1 MGMALKST
9 EREFQLLDIEG
20 RRVEATSIKMN
31 KKADKKLGA
40 VADMFCQVLP
50 DNCEVIDSDMLY
62 RRLRVSDL
70 APLYDVMLVYDVE
83 NRFAAISYNLLVQSV
98 VRAREER
105 YYSFELK
112 LDGTIRT
119 KSMRFEKT
127 NDDRWPDHRERQLLG
142 LLNEPIVLG
151 KIQQLGLLG
160 VSLRYQLEYGRWLI
174 SVRSMVGSSTWI
186 LMPPVMQ
193 VIMPVRQE
201 VYQFMELMRMLT
213 SILQGGDRDDDKT

>member
-1 MGMALKST
+1 MGMALKSS

-20 RRVEATSIKMN
+20 RRIEATKIKMN
-31 KKADKKLGA
+31 KKADRKLEA

-50 DNCEVIDSDMLY
+50 DNCEVVEGDMLY
-62 RRLRVSDL
+62 RRLHIKDL
-70 APLYDVMLVYDVE
+70 APLDDMMLVYDVE
-83 NRFAAISYNLLVQSV
+83 NRFAAISYNLLIQSV
-98 VRAREER
+98 VRAKEER
-105 YYSFELK
+105 YYSFELR
-112 LDGTIRT
+112 LDGVVKTR
-119 KSMRFEKT
+119 SVRFEST
-127 NDDRWPDHRERQLLG
+127 CADRQPDLRERQILE

-160 VSLRYQLEYGRWLI
+160 VSIRYQMEYGRWLI

-201 VYQFMELMRMLT
+201 IYQFVELMRMLI
-213 SILQGGDRDDDKT
+213 SIAGGDRDDDKT

>member
-1 MGMALKST
+1 MGMALKSS

-20 RRVEATSIKMN
+20 RRIEATKIKMN
-31 KKADKKLGA
+31 KKADRKLEA

-50 DNCEVIDSDMLY
+50 DNCEMIDGDMLY
-62 RRLRVSDL
+62 RRLHIKEL
-70 APLYDVMLVYDVE
+70 APLDDMMLVYDVE
-83 NRFAAISYNLLVQSV
+83 NRFAAISYNLLIQSV
-98 VRAREER
+98 VRAKEER
-105 YYSFELK
+105 YYSFELR
-112 LDGTIRT
+112 LDGVVKTR
-119 KSMRFEKT
+119 SVGFESSCA
-127 NDDRWPDHRERQLLG
+127 DRQPDLRERQILE

-160 VSLRYQLEYGRWLI
+160 VSIRYQVEYGRWLI

-201 VYQFMELMRMLT
+201 IYQFVELMRMLT
-213 SILQGGDRDDDKT
+213 SIVGGDRDDDET